1 MFNGM
6 LCPVHQ
12 NQVERI
18 VDNDFRTLVE
28 EHQEG
33 PLENLADIGT
43 DDSIIEL
50 LAARIRHWLML
61 A

>member
-12 NQVERI
+12 NPVERI
-18 VDNDFRTLVE
+18 VDTDFRTLVE
-28 EHQEG
+28 EHPEDSV
-33 PLENLADIGT
+33 ENLESIGT
-43 DDSIIEL
+43 DNSIIEL
-50 LAARIRHWLML
+50 IAARIRQWLS

>member
-6 LCPVHQ
+6 LCPVLR

-18 VDNDFRTLVE
+18 VDTDFRTLVE
-28 EHQEG
+28 EHPEDSV
-33 PLENLADIGT
+33 ENLADMGT
-43 DDSIIEL
+43 DQSIVEL
-50 LAARIRHWLML
+50 LLSYIRRWYT

>member
-12 NQVERI
+12 NPVERI

-28 EHQEG
+28 EHQADS
-33 PLENLADIGT
+33 ENLANIGT

-50 LAARIRHWLML
+50 LAARIRRWLSL
-61 A
+61 S

>member
-12 NQVERI
+12 NPADRI
-18 VDNDFRTLVE
+18 VDTDFRTLVE
-28 EHQEG
+28 EHPEDSDS
-33 PLENLADIGT
+33 NLADFGT
-43 DDSIIEL
+43 DNSIIEL
-50 LAARIRHWLML
+50 LAFRIRRWLF